1 MRIGII
7 YTLYLRAHIISSL
20 YTMQLN
26 SCTIE
31 WFKHLVIGIPKCIE
45 FIIINNGHTD
55 SYFIYLYIYI
65 YIYIYRDYPKYYLT
79 TIAYFVV
86 LRLCVSCVNIS
97 TQHHFSCNNL
107 YTYLS
112 YIYIYRIYSHTLLL
126 NYAL

>member
-65 YIYIYRDYPKYYLT
+65 YIYIY
-79 TIAYFVV
+79 IQ
-86 LRLCVSCVNIS
+86 RLSKV
-97 TQHHFSCNNL
+97 
-107 YTYLS
+107 
-112 YIYIYRIYSHTLLL
+112 LL
-126 NYAL
+126 NHDCILRGVETMCVLCKH